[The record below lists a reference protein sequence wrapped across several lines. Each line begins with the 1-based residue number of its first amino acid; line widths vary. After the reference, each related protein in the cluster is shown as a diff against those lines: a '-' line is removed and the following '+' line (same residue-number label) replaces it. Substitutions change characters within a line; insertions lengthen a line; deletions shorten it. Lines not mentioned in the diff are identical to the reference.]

1 VILRTKLSL
10 SIGTILILLLGLSLG
25 QTAIGQKELT
35 KKANPLSPRTKVET
49 PSSEAAIQTG
59 PHEMTPQ
66 DVETFLDGVMPLQ
79 LRREDVA
86 GAVITIVKDGK
97 PFFSKGYGYAD
108 VEKKIPVSP
117 SGTLFRPGSIS
128 KLFTWT
134 AVMQLQ
140 EQGKIDLDKDVNDY
154 IDYKIPATYPKP
166 ITMRDL
172 MTHTPGFEEVLQLL
186 FIADAKDLI
195 PLGDYMKQHL
205 PERIYPPFTVPA
217 YSNYGAALAGYI
229 VERVSGQ
236 KFDDYIDEHIFKPL
250 DMRHATFRQP
260 LPGDLKSMMSNGYTR
275 GSDKPGKFEVVQ
287 AAPAGSLAATGEDMT
302 HFMIAHLQDGKYGDT
317 QILKPETARLM
328 HSRTFENLPTMNA
341 MCLGFYEE
349 TRNGHRII
357 GHAGDTGYFHS
368 DLHLML
374 DQNLGFFVS
383 YNSAGKGESSPRITL
398 WHAFLDRYFPYQ
410 PPAAQAPST
419 AAQGAEEVSGRYISS
434 RRAQTTILKPLTALS
449 ESKIEKNSDGTIS
462 AEEFKDLNGKPKKFA
477 EIGPMLFREVDGQDK
492 LGFKRDDEGKWVG
505 VGDYPFEVMQTPP
518 WYENSALDMP
528 ILVCSLIVFVLVILA
543 WPIAA
548 IIRKHYDRPLDITP
562 EQRKLRRMLR
572 IVAILDLLFLAA
584 LAVYF
589 SSAEQ
594 NLGLLD
600 PKFNPLIR
608 LIQCVGWLGM
618 IGMVASCFYFVKAW
632 GVTRWWGSRLGN
644 AVATLACLGFAYW
657 VFVWN
662 LLHWSL
668 RY

>member
-1 VILRTKLSL
+1 MTSRNRAGLA
-10 SIGTILILLLGLSLG
+10 IGAAFVLVFCLGM
-25 QTAIGQKELT
+25 GQKELT
-35 KKANPLSPRTKVET
+35 KKANPLAPKARTASA
-49 PSSEAAIQTG
+49 PSEAPSQSGA
-59 PHEMTPQ
+59 HELTPQ
-66 DVETFLDGVMPLQ
+66 DVQAFLDGLMPQQ
-79 LRREDVA
+79 LAREDVA

-97 PFFSKGYGYAD
+97 PFFAQGYGYAD

-117 SGTLFRPGSIS
+117 SGTLFRPGSVS

-134 AVMQLQ
+134 AVMQLV
-140 EQGKIDLDKDVNDY
+140 EQGKIDLDRDVNDY
-154 IDYKIPATYPKP
+154 LDYKIPATYQKP

-186 FIADAKDLI
+186 FIDEPKDLI

-217 YSNYGAALAGYI
+217 YSNYGAAMAGYI

-236 KFDDYIDEHIFKPL
+236 KFDDYVDEHIFKPL
-250 DMRHATFRQP
+250 DMNHATFRQP
-260 LPGDLKSMMSNGYTR
+260 LPDNIKSMMSSGYTR
-275 GSDKPGKFEVVQ
+275 GSAKPGKFEVVQ

-302 HFMIAHLQDGKYGDT
+302 HFMIAHLQDGKYENI
-317 QILKPETARLM
+317 QILKPETAQLM

-410 PPAAQAPST
+410 PPAAQTPST
-419 AAQGAEEVSGRYISS
+419 AAQDADEISHRYISS
-434 RRAQTTILKPLTALS
+434 RRAQTTVLKVITLLGET
-449 ESKIEKNSDGTIS
+449 KIEKNSDGTIS
-462 AEEFKDLNGKPKKFA
+462 AAEFKDPNGKPKKFV
-477 EIGPMLFREVDGQDK
+477 EIGPMLFREVDGQDH
-492 LGFKRDDEGKWVG
+492 LAFKRDYEGKWEG
-505 VGDYPFEVMQTPP
+505 VIDYPFEVFQTPP
-518 WYENSALDMP
+518 LSENGGLDMP
-528 ILVCSLIVFVLVILA
+528 ILLCSLIVFGLVILA

-562 EQRKLRRMLR
+562 GQRKLRRMLR
-572 IVAILDLLFLAA
+572 IVAILDLLFLGAMA
-584 LAVYF
+584 MYF

-594 NLGLLD
+594 SLKLLD
-600 PKFNPLIR
+600 PKYNAVIR

-618 IGMVASCFYFVKAW
+618 LGMIASCYYFIKSW
-632 GVTRWWGSRLGN
+632 GETRWWGSRLG
-644 AVATLACLGFAYW
+644 ASVATLACLGFAYW

-662 LLHWSL
+662 LLHLSL
-668 RY
+668 KY

>member
-1 VILRTKLSL
+1 VIIRNRLSL
-10 SIGTILILLLGLSLG
+10 SIGTVLVLLLGLG
-25 QTAIGQKELT
+25 MGQKELQ
-35 KKANPLSPRTKVET
+35 KKANPLSPKTKTES
-49 PSSEAAIQTG
+49 PSTTSTTEANQTG
-59 PHEMTPQ
+59 THEMTQ
-66 DVETFLDGVMPLQ
+66 ADVEAFLDGLMPTQLQ
-79 LRREDVA
+79 REDVA

-97 PFFSKGYGYAD
+97 PFFSKGYGYSD
-108 VEKKIPVSP
+108 VEKKTPVSP
-117 SGTLFRPGSIS
+117 SGTLFRPGSVS

-134 AVMQLQ
+134 AVMQLV

-154 IDYKIPATYPKP
+154 LDYKIPATYDKP
-166 ITMRDL
+166 ITMRDI

-186 FIADAKDLI
+186 FIDEPKDLI

-217 YSNYGAALAGYI
+217 YSNYGAAMAGYI

-250 DMRHATFRQP
+250 DMHHATFRQP
-260 LPGDLKSMMSNGYTR
+260 LPDDIKSMMSNGYQR
-275 GSDKPGKFEVVQ
+275 ASMKPGKFEVVQ

-302 HFMIAHLQDGKYGDT
+302 HFMIAHLQDGKYENT
-317 QILKPETARLM
+317 QILKPETARQM

-383 YNSAGKGESSPRITL
+383 YNSAGKGETSPRITL

-410 PPAAQAPST
+410 PPAAQTPST
-419 AAQGAEEVSGRYISS
+419 ASQDADEIAHRYISS
-434 RRAQTTILKPLTALS
+434 RRAQTTVLKVITLLG
-449 ESKIEKNSDGTIS
+449 ESKIEKNADGTIS

-492 LGFKRDDEGKWVG
+492 LGFKRDYQGKWEG
-505 VGDYPFEVMQTPP
+505 VVDYPFEVSQTPP
-518 WYENSALDMP
+518 LSENSGLGMP
-528 ILVCSLIVFVLVILA
+528 ILLGSLIVFALVILV
-543 WPIAA
+543 WPIGA

-562 EQRKLRRMLR
+562 AQRKLRRMLR
-572 IVAILDLLFLAA
+572 IVAILDLLFLTAMA
-584 LAVYF
+584 MYF

-594 NLGLLD
+594 SLKLLD
-600 PKFNPLIR
+600 PKYNFIIR

-618 IGMVASCFYFVKAW
+618 LGMIASVYYFIKSW
-632 GVTRWWGSRLGN
+632 GEPRWWGSRLGT

-662 LLHWSL
+662 LLHLSL
-668 RY
+668 KY